1 MASLRRHGFHPAVHG
16 RSPERNDRHSME
28 SRSVGSCLMP
38 EHRQHVGVVW
48 RALFVIVLM
57 ITAGCATRRPDFV
70 TQVRPDFMTRV
81 RQDCSAGEQW
91 ACDLVDALNRPPSV
105 GRRMTEELSAAIT
118 ASGIRQSNPV
128 LLEIV
133 SEPTYEAQLAKL
145 AEIVARQAAGRRIP
159 TPAERWNT
167 TVRAFE
173 RLTEDH
179 KMLFCARL
187 IEAGYSPEDSE

>member
-1 MASLRRHGFHPAVHG
+1 MTDSSPSTAPRKRGRPTEKFSARSMVAMLASLGESN
-16 RSPERNDRHSME
+16 RSKS
-28 SRSVGSCLMP
+28 SA
-38 EHRQHVGVVW
+38 HRTI
-48 RALFVIVLM
+48 VI
-57 ITAGCATRRPDFV
+57 
-70 TQVRPDFMTRV
+70 
-81 RQDCSAGEQW
+81 
-91 ACDLVDALNRPPSV
+91 

-159 TPAERWNT
+159 TPAERWNA